1 MNFKF
6 AIEKKVVISPTNYT
20 SKYFKIF
27 DLTIFKKMVNR
38 RHIRIKVMQSIYA
51 VLQSKSD
58 NLPKEEKFL
67 LFNIKKATELY
78 VLQLLLMVEI
88 RNLSFEHIEIKKKNF
103 LATSE
108 DKNPSLKFVDNRMIK
123 AILDSPEITD
133 YASKNKL
140 INWKDNR
147 EYVRIILDDLMESE
161 DYKAYINSNISSF
174 SEDQAFVMEFFKKT
188 LAPNEKLF
196 DYYESL
202 NFSWVDDY
210 PLVNTT
216 LLKVMKQMKEGEL
229 FSLKQLEVKK
239 DDEEFLIDLFRKTV
253 LHQHEFTPEID
264 EKTPNWDTERIADMD
279 MILIKMALTE
289 FLYFPSIP
297 TKVTINEYIEIA
309 KDYSTRKSSYFINGV
324 LDKLLKDFSKSG
336 RLNKIGRGLL

>member
-1 MNFKF
+1 
-6 AIEKKVVISPTNYT
+6 
-20 SKYFKIF
+20 
-27 DLTIFKKMVNR
+27 MVNR

-67 LFNIKKATELY
+67 LFNIKKATDLY
-78 VLQLLLMVEI
+78 VLQLMLMVAV
-88 RNLSFEHIEIKKKNF
+88 RNLALEHMEIKKKKY
-103 LATSE
+103 LATDE
-108 DKNPSLKFVDNRMIK
+108 DKNPNLKFINNEVIL
-123 AILDSPEITD
+123 AISESTEVKEFL
-133 YASKNKL
+133 SKSKL
-140 INWKDNR
+140 MDWKDNR
-147 EYVRIILDDLMESE
+147 EYVRIILDEMTESDIYRNYLDSGETNFAE
-161 DYKAYINSNISSF
+161 DR
-174 SEDQAFVMEFFKKT
+174 AFVADFFKNI

-196 DYYESL
+196 DFYESL
-202 NFSWVDDY
+202 NLSWVDDY

-216 LLKVMKQMKEGEL
+216 ILKTIKQSGKGDSINLSQLKVKA
-229 FSLKQLEVKK
+229 
-239 DDEEFLIDLFRKTV
+239 DDEEFLVDLFRKTI
-253 LHQHEFTPEID
+253 LHQQEFTSEID

-324 LDKLLKDFSKSG
+324 LDKLLKDYNKSN

>member
-1 MNFKF
+1 
-6 AIEKKVVISPTNYT
+6 
-20 SKYFKIF
+20 
-27 DLTIFKKMVNR
+27 MVNR

-67 LFNIKKATELY
+67 LFNIKKATDLY
-78 VLQLLLMVEI
+78 VLQLMLMVEV
-88 RNLSFEHIEIKKKNF
+88 RVLAMEHIEIKKKKY
-103 LATSE
+103 LATDE
-108 DKNPSLKFVDNRMIK
+108 DKNPNLKFINNEVILAISESREIK
-123 AILDSPEITD
+123 DFLSS
-133 YASKNKL
+133 SKL
-140 INWKDNR
+140 MNWRDNR
-147 EYVRIILDDLMESE
+147 EYVRIILDELTESE
-161 DYKAYINSNISSF
+161 LYRDYLNSGETSF
-174 SEDQAFVMEFFKKT
+174 EEDRAFVADFFKNI

-196 DYYESL
+196 DFYESL
-202 NFSWVDDY
+202 NLSWVDDY

-216 LLKVMKQMKEGEL
+216 ILKAV
-229 FSLKQLEVKK
+229 KQLKKGDSINLRQLHVKA
-239 DDEEFLIDLFRKTV
+239 DDEEFLVDLFRKTV
-253 LHQHEFTPEID
+253 LHQQEFTSEID

-324 LDKLLKDFSKSG
+324 LDKLLKDYNKSN

>member
-1 MNFKF
+1 
-6 AIEKKVVISPTNYT
+6 
-20 SKYFKIF
+20 
-27 DLTIFKKMVNR
+27 MVNR

-67 LFNIKKATELY
+67 LFNIKKATDLY
-78 VLQLLLMVEI
+78 ILQLLLMVEI
-88 RNLSFEHIEIKKKNF
+88 RNLALEHMEIKKKKY
-103 LATSE
+103 LATDE
-108 DKNPSLKFVDNRMIK
+108 DKNPNLRFINNEIIQLIS
-123 AILDSPEITD
+123 DSPEIKE
-133 YASKNKL
+133 YKSKSKL
-140 INWKDNR
+140 IDWKDNR
-147 EYVRIILDDLMESE
+147 EYVRILLDEMMESDIYKDYLSSDKEGFFE
-161 DYKAYINSNISSF
+161 DRSFVIELFKNI
-174 SEDQAFVMEFFKKT
+174 V
-188 LAPNEKLF
+188 APNEKLF

-202 NFSWVDDY
+202 NLSWVDDY

-216 LLKVMKQMKEGEL
+216 ILKALKQMEKGQ
-229 FSLKQLEVKK
+229 FITLKQLEVKQ
-239 DDEEFLIDLFRKTV
+239 DDEEFLVELFRKTI
-253 LHQHEFTPEID
+253 LHQQEFTSEVD

-324 LDKLLKDFSKSG
+324 LDKLLKDYNKTG

>member
-1 MNFKF
+1 
-6 AIEKKVVISPTNYT
+6 
-20 SKYFKIF
+20 
-27 DLTIFKKMVNR
+27 MVNR

-67 LFNIKKATELY
+67 LFNIKKATDLY
-78 VLQLLLMVEI
+78 VLQLMLMVEV
-88 RNLSFEHIEIKKKNF
+88 RNLALEHMEIKKKNY
-103 LATSE
+103 LATDE
-108 DKNPSLKFVDNRMIK
+108 DKNPNLKFINNEV
-123 AILDSPEITD
+123 ILAVTESTEVKEFL
-133 YASKNKL
+133 SKSKL
-140 INWKDNR
+140 MDWKDNR
-147 EYVRIILDDLMESE
+147 EYVRIILDDMTGSE
-161 DYKAYINSNISSF
+161 LYRNYLNSGESSF
-174 SEDQAFVMEFFKKT
+174 VEDKAFVADFFKNI

-196 DYYESL
+196 DFYESL
-202 NFSWVDDY
+202 NLSWVDDY

-216 LLKVMKQMKEGEL
+216 ILKAIKQMDKGDSIHLSQLKVKA
-229 FSLKQLEVKK
+229 
-239 DDEEFLIDLFRKTV
+239 DDEEFLVDLFRKTI
-253 LHQHEFTPEID
+253 LHQQEFTSEID

-324 LDKLLKDFSKSG
+324 LDKLLKDYNKSN

>member
-1 MNFKF
+1 
-6 AIEKKVVISPTNYT
+6 
-20 SKYFKIF
+20 
-27 DLTIFKKMVNR
+27 MVNR

-67 LFNIKKATELY
+67 LFNIKKATDLY
-78 VLQLLLMVEI
+78 ILQLLLMVEI
-88 RNLSFEHIEIKKKNF
+88 RNLALEHMEIKKKKY
-103 LATSE
+103 LATDE
-108 DKNPSLKFVDNRMIK
+108 DKNPNLRFINNEIIQMI
-123 AILDSPEITD
+123 ADSPEIKEFR
-133 YASKNKL
+133 SKSKL
-140 INWKDNR
+140 MDWKDNR
-147 EYVRIILDDLMESE
+147 EYVRILLDEMIESDLYKDYLNSE
-161 DYKAYINSNISSF
+161 KAGFFEDRNFIVELFKNI
-174 SEDQAFVMEFFKKT
+174 V
-188 LAPNEKLF
+188 APNEKLF

-202 NFSWVDDY
+202 NLSWVDDY

-216 LLKVMKQMKEGEL
+216 ILKVLKQMEKGQHMT
-229 FSLKQLEVKK
+229 LKQLEVKQ
-239 DDEEFLIDLFRKTV
+239 DDEEFLVELFRKV
-253 LHQHEFTPEID
+253 ILHQQEFTSEID

-324 LDKLLKDFSKSG
+324 LDKLLKDYNKTG

>member
-1 MNFKF
+1 
-6 AIEKKVVISPTNYT
+6 
-20 SKYFKIF
+20 
-27 DLTIFKKMVNR
+27 MVNR

-67 LFNIKKATELY
+67 LFNIKKATDLY
-78 VLQLLLMVEI
+78 VLQLMLMVAV
-88 RNLSFEHIEIKKKNF
+88 RNLALEHMEIKKKKY
-103 LATSE
+103 LATDE
-108 DKNPSLKFVDNRMIK
+108 DKNPNLKFINNEVIL
-123 AILDSPEITD
+123 AITESPEVKEFL
-133 YASKNKL
+133 SKSKL
-140 INWKDNR
+140 MDWKDNR
-147 EYVRIILDDLMESE
+147 EYVRIILDEMTESDIYRNYLNSGETSFTE
-161 DYKAYINSNISSF
+161 DKAYVA
-174 SEDQAFVMEFFKKT
+174 DFFKNI

-196 DYYESL
+196 DFYESL
-202 NFSWVDDY
+202 NLSWVDDY

-216 LLKVMKQMKEGEL
+216 ILKAIKQSEKGDSINLSQLKVKA
-229 FSLKQLEVKK
+229 
-239 DDEEFLIDLFRKTV
+239 DDEEFLVELFRKTI
-253 LHQHEFTPEID
+253 LHQQEFTSEID

-324 LDKLLKDFSKSG
+324 LDKLLKDYNKSN

>member
-1 MNFKF
+1 
-6 AIEKKVVISPTNYT
+6 
-20 SKYFKIF
+20 
-27 DLTIFKKMVNR
+27 MVNR

-67 LFNIKKATELY
+67 KFNIKKATELY
-78 VLQLLLMVEI
+78 ILQLLLMVEI
-88 RNLSFEHIEIKKKNF
+88 RNLALEHIEIKKKKY
-103 LATSE
+103 LATDE
-108 DKNPSLKFVDNRMIK
+108 DKNPNLKFINNKLIQ
-123 AILDSPEITD
+123 AISDSPEIKE
-133 YASKNKL
+133 YVGKSKL
-140 INWKDNR
+140 IDWKDNR
-147 EYVRIILDDLMESE
+147 EYVRILLDEMSDSDIYKDYLNSEKDDFFEDRSFVLDL
-161 DYKAYINSNISSF
+161 
-174 SEDQAFVMEFFKKT
+174 FKT
-188 LAPNEKLF
+188 IIAPNEKLF

-202 NFSWVDDY
+202 NLSWVDDY

-216 LLKVMKQMKEGEL
+216 ILKVLKQMENGH
-229 FSLKQLEVKK
+229 FISLKHLEVKE
-239 DDEEFLIDLFRKTV
+239 DDEEFLVDLFRKTI
-253 LHQHEFTPEID
+253 LHQQEFTSEID

-324 LDKLLKDFSKSG
+324 LDKLLKDYNKTG
-336 RLNKIGRGLL
+336 RLKKIGRGLL

>member
-1 MNFKF
+1 
-6 AIEKKVVISPTNYT
+6 
-20 SKYFKIF
+20 
-27 DLTIFKKMVNR
+27 MVNR

-67 LFNIKKATELY
+67 LFNIKKATDLY
-78 VLQLLLMVEI
+78 VLQLMLMVEV
-88 RNLSFEHIEIKKKNF
+88 RELAMEHIEIKKKKY
-103 LATSE
+103 LATDE
-108 DKNPSLKFVDNRMIK
+108 DKNPNLKFINNEVISMISESRGIK
-123 AILDSPEITD
+123 DFLAN
-133 YASKNKL
+133 SKL
-140 INWKDNR
+140 MNWKDNR
-147 EYVRIILDDLMESE
+147 EYVRIILDDLTSSE
-161 DYKAYINSNISSF
+161 LYRDYLNSGETSF
-174 SEDQAFVMEFFKKT
+174 AEDKAFVADFFKT
-188 LAPNEKLF
+188 ILAPNEKLF

-202 NFSWVDDY
+202 NLSWVDDY

-216 LLKVMKQMKEGEL
+216 ILKVIKQLEKG
-229 FSLKQLEVKK
+229 SSIDLKQLNVKS
-239 DDEEFLIDLFRKTV
+239 DDEEFLVDLFRKTV
-253 LHQHEFTPEID
+253 LHQQEFTSDID

-324 LDKLLKDFSKSG
+324 LDKLLKDYNKSN